1 MSRLYL
7 AVALIDGAREYL
19 AALAVLDTA
28 EDALDNLLDVAGGG
42 SEARGDLTESNIFK
56 CFPAQSQNTTDCFH
70 MTPRINFSRLI

>member
-19 AALAVLDTA
+19 EALALVPDDAA

-56 CFPAQSQNTTDCFH
+56 CFPAQSLTTTDCFQL
-70 MTPRINFSRLI
+70 TSRINVS